1 MATMRTTARESNVF
15 DRSEYRQPP
24 SVASTMTTKA
34 LSKVEGQA
42 PPTSVTVA
50 YGIFFVV
57 AMAVYHFVADGE
69 FSSVLTMSV
78 MFQCLGF
85 ALLGVQVLLKGS
97 AAGIS
102 GRSLG
107 LEAIALMLRLSSTTW
122 LNGYLPVDASGD
134 WIYQAVDFLSL
145 ALVAGLLY
153 QVLVARGNGYQE
165 AEDSLPIVPIIVG
178 GVVLATLLHADMNS
192 RPVFDAA
199 WMAGLFIGAVA
210 VMPQLW
216 LVTKTGGKVEALTSH
231 YIAAM
236 AISRLLSGAFM
247 WHARHDITC
256 EPWVE
261 GWEHAIVAILGAHV
275 LNLVLLGDFGYF
287 YVKAVL
293 KQGLGCQLHL
303 EGDLMV

>member
-1 MATMRTTARESNVF
+1 MATMRTTARETQVF
-15 DRSEYRQPP
+15 DRSEYRQP
-24 SVASTMTTKA
+24 SFGGTMTTKA

-42 PPTSVTVA
+42 PPTSVVVA
-50 YGIFFVV
+50 YGLFFVF
-57 AMAVYHFVADGE
+57 ATGVYHFVAEGE
-69 FSSVLTMSV
+69 FSSILTMSV

-85 ALLGVQVLLKGS
+85 ALLVGQVLSKGS

-134 WIYQAVDFLSL
+134 FIYQATDFLSL

-153 QVLVARGNGYQE
+153 QVVMARGNGYQE

-178 GVVLATLLHADMNS
+178 AVVLATLLHADMNS

-199 WMAGLFIGAVA
+199 WMAGLFVGAVA

-216 LVTKTGGKVEALTSH
+216 MITKTGGKVEALTSH

-236 AISRLLSGAFM
+236 AISRVLSGAFM

-261 GWEHAIVAILGAHV
+261 GWEHAIVAVLGAHA
-275 LNLVLLGDFGYF
+275 LNLVLLGDFAYF
-287 YVKAVL
+287 YVRAVMR
-293 KQGLGCQLHL
+293 QGLGCQLHL
-303 EGDLMV
+303 EGDLLV